1 LAQHVVEINATNFL
15 FIRYILHTKQ
25 GERMNTSFQNQKPG
39 LFTTIAV
46 MTLVSG
52 IINLFWGFI
61 ASATAL
67 GTIVGVVCLPI
78 TILPTILGIFEII
91 YAAKLLSAQP
101 EPTQPSQTLA
111 ILEIFTFL
119 IGNIFSMV
127 VGILALI
134 FYNDVSVRD
143 YFARINGI
151 AVAPP
156 ASVTP
161 AQVEDP
167 EVLSAPEEP
176 AIPESPEA
184 PAKPKRIRKVAGE

>member
-1 LAQHVVEINATNFL
+1 
-15 FIRYILHTKQ
+15 
-25 GERMNTSFQNQKPG
+25 MNTSFQNQKPG

-52 IINLFWGFI
+52 VINLFWGFI

-101 EPTQPSQTLA
+101 EPVQPSQTIA
-111 ILEIFTFL
+111 IFEILTFF

-143 YFARINGI
+143 YFARING
-151 AVAPP
+151 AVVITPTPAAP
-156 ASVTP
+156 VTP
-161 AQVEDP
+161 APVPAPAEEP
-167 EVLSAPEEP
+167 EAQSIPEEP
-176 AIPESPEA
+176 VISEPEET

>member
-1 LAQHVVEINATNFL
+1 
-15 FIRYILHTKQ
+15 
-25 GERMNTSFQNQKPG
+25 MNTSYPNQKPG

-46 MTLVSG
+46 MTLTSG
-52 IINLFWGFI
+52 VINLFWGFI

-78 TILPTILGIFEII
+78 TILPTILGVFEII

-101 EPTQPSQTLA
+101 EPVQPSQTIA
-111 ILEIFTFL
+111 TLEILTFL

-134 FYNDVSVRD
+134 FYNDVTVKE
-143 YFARINGI
+143 YFARLNGTATI
-151 AVAPP
+151 PPAPVPSAPAAPEPVAEQPEVPP
-156 ASVTP
+156 ASVEPVIAEPVTP
-161 AQVEDP
+161 EPVED
-167 EVLSAPEEP
+167 
-176 AIPESPEA
+176 

>member
-1 LAQHVVEINATNFL
+1 
-15 FIRYILHTKQ
+15 
-25 GERMNTSFQNQKPG
+25 MNTNQKPG

-46 MTLVSG
+46 LTLVSG
-52 IINLFWGFI
+52 IVNLFWGFI

-101 EPTQPSQTLA
+101 EPIQPSQTIA
-111 ILEIFTFL
+111 ILEILTFF
-119 IGNIFSMV
+119 IGNLFSMV

-134 FYNDVSVRD
+134 FYNDVTIRD

-151 AVAPP
+151 APVVPVAPP
-156 ASVTP
+156 APVVEP
-161 AQVEDP
+161 APVLEAVEP
-167 EVLSAPEEP
+167 EVLPAPEAE
-176 AIPESPEA
+176 EE

>member
-1 LAQHVVEINATNFL
+1 MNAS
-15 FIRYILHTKQ
+15 YP
-25 GERMNTSFQNQKPG
+25 NQKPG

-46 MTLVSG
+46 MTLTSG

-78 TILPTILGIFEII
+78 TILPTILGVFEII

-101 EPTQPSQTLA
+101 EPVQPSQTIA
-111 ILEIFTFL
+111 ILEILTFL

-134 FYNDVSVRD
+134 FYNDVIVKE
-143 YFARINGI
+143 YFARINGTATI
-151 AVAPP
+151 TPVPVPSAPAAP
-156 ASVTP
+156 EPVVEQPEVPSASEEPVIVEPVTP
-161 AQVEDP
+161 EPVED
-167 EVLSAPEEP
+167 
-176 AIPESPEA
+176 

>member
-1 LAQHVVEINATNFL
+1 
-15 FIRYILHTKQ
+15 
-25 GERMNTSFQNQKPG
+25 MNTSFQNQKPG
-39 LFTTIAV
+39 LFTTIAM

-67 GTIVGVVCLPI
+67 GTLVGIVCLPI

-101 EPTQPSQTLA
+101 EPVQPSQTLA

-119 IGNIFSMV
+119 IGNLFSMV

-143 YFARINGI
+143 YFARLNGT
-151 AVAPP
+151 AV
-156 ASVTP
+156 VTP
-161 AQVEDP
+161 TRAAPVTP
-167 EVLSAPEEP
+167 EPVPAPMKEPEPLPTPEEP
-176 AIPESPEA
+176 MPSEPEEE
-184 PAKPKRIRKVAGE
+184 PAKPKRIRKIAGE